1 MRLLFSTVLA
11 FSVAAPAVAQEPIK
25 AVASFTILGD
35 LVSQVCGDHCEVTTI
50 VGPDADAHIYEP
62 SMGDAIAVAEADIVF
77 VNAMGFETWSE
88 TLIQNS
94 GTSAETI
101 NVNVNSDALYVEG
114 EIDPHAWNDPAN
126 AAAMMQVIASSLS
139 TIAPSQAAAF
149 DANMASNI
157 ADLNASIAPLMDRV
171 AALPADRRT
180 VVTAHDAFGYL
191 GRAAGLTF
199 LAPLGIDGEGEPSA
213 KELAGLIDQ
222 IQATGA
228 AALFVENVNSPAL
241 VQQIAD
247 ETGLNIGGRLFSDSL
262 SEKGGPANTYRNM
275 MVHNLSAILTELEK

>member
-1 MRLLFSTVLA
+1 
-11 FSVAAPAVAQEPIK
+11 
-25 AVASFTILGD
+25 
-35 LVSQVCGDHCEVTTI
+35 
-50 VGPDADAHIYEP
+50 
-62 SMGDAIAVAEADIVF
+62 MGDAIAVAEADIVF

-114 EIDPHAWNDPAN
+114 EIDPHVWNVPKRHRDDAGDRGQLERN
-126 AAAMMQVIASSLS
+126 SVNKSV
-139 TIAPSQAAAF
+139 AF
-149 DANMASNI
+149 EANMATTV
-157 ADLNASIAPLMDRV
+157 ADLRYIIPLMAGIAV
-171 AALPADRRT
+171 LPADRRT

-222 IQATGA
+222 IQQ
-228 AALFVENVNSPAL
+228 LCRSL
-241 VQQIAD
+241 VCRKRQQPRI
-247 ETGLNIGGRLFSDSL
+247 TSKSRM
-262 SEKGGPANTYRNM
+262 KR
-275 MVHNLSAILTELEK
+275 V